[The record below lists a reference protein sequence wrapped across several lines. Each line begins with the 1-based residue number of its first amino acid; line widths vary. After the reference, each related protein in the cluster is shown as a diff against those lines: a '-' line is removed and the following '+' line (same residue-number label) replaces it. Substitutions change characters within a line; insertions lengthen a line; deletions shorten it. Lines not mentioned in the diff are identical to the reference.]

1 MADDADLAQDFEERL
16 IAEAIHR
23 AKKLARNRASE
34 WFCVDCDG
42 VIPHERRAFGGVIR
56 CVECQ
61 TIFESKNKKRA
72 IHFAREANR
81 LMNAWGA
88 RK

>member
-1 MADDADLAQDFEERL
+1 MADEADLAQDFEERL
-16 IAEAIHR
+16 IEDAIYK

-34 WFCVDCDG
+34 WFCVDCDE

-61 TIFESKNKKRA
+61 TIFESKTR
-72 IHFAREANR
+72 RQANG
-81 LMNAWGA
+81 N
-88 RK
+88 

>member
-1 MADDADLAQDFEERL
+1 MADEADLAQEFEQRL
-16 IAEAIHR
+16 IDEAIYK

-34 WFCVDCDG
+34 WFCVDCDE

-72 IHFAREANR
+72 MHFAREANK
-81 LMNAWGA
+81 LMNA
-88 RK
+88 